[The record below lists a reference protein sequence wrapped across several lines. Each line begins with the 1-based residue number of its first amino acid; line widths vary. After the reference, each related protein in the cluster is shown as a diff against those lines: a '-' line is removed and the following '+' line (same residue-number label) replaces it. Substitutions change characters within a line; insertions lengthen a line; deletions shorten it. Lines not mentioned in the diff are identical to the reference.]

1 MKGYFSLIPRRLSTP
16 LHTCRGGVVGLL
28 LLLFLLALTACED
41 ETYKTGDGRYS
52 YLCADFGEVMTGESM
67 QLLGGITDEGKSMA
81 FSHPYTAQWATTPDS
96 TYRALI
102 YYYLLDDNRATPY
115 SISRVPVMK
124 PYETQRPDTLSYD
137 PLVFESTWVSKNGK
151 YLNLGFYVKTGQAD
165 GIDGTQRLG
174 FVQEGVTTQPDGSRM
189 LTLRVYH
196 DQMGVPEYY
205 SAHGFVSVPLLD
217 IYVDQI
223 TLHIPTY
230 DGWTSRT
237 LTIE

>member
-1 MKGYFSLIPRRLSTP
+1 
-16 LHTCRGGVVGLL
+16 
-28 LLLFLLALTACED
+28 
-41 ETYKTGDGRYS
+41 
-52 YLCADFGEVMTGESM
+52 
-67 QLLGGITDEGKSMA
+67 
-81 FSHPYTAQWATTPDS
+81 
-96 TYRALI
+96 
-102 YYYLLDDNRATPY
+102 
-115 SISRVPVMK
+115 MK